1 MPRVVRWE
9 RPQGKRWLISF
20 KQKDPTA
27 QAELT
32 RHSCVRRMWKA
43 RDVVYVDVEFFL
55 PQDYWEAWLE
65 EVKQA
70 VGEHIS
76 DMTLTKVDEVWE
88 RSR

>member
-1 MPRVVRWE
+1 
-9 RPQGKRWLISF
+9 
-20 KQKDPTA
+20 
-27 QAELT
+27 
-32 RHSCVRRMWKA
+32 MWKA
-43 RDVVYVDVEFFL
+43 SDVVYVDVEFFL

-65 EVKQA
+65 EVQQA